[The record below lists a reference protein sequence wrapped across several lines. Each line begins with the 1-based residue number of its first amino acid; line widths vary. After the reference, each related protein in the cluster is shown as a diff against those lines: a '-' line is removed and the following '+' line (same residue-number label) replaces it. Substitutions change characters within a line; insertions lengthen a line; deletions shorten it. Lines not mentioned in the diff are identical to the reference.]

1 MRPLKLVMSAF
12 GPYAGRTELDLEQ
25 LGSSG
30 LYLITGDTGA
40 GKTTIFDAITFALY
54 GEASGQVRESGMFRS
69 KYADPDTPT
78 LVELTFLYREQEY
91 YIKRNPEY
99 ERPRLRGEGFTRAAA
114 AAEFHLP
121 DGRVVTKL
129 KEVNAAI
136 TQTLGVDRTQFCQIA
151 MIAQGDFQKLLL
163 ASTTERKEIFQK
175 IFHTQKFQ
183 LLQEQLK
190 SDAAAL
196 KYQHDADYASIR
208 QYIDGILC
216 DEEDDLYPQVISA
229 KAGQLPT
236 EQTRALIQQLIQQ
249 DQTLEQDLQH
259 KWNEVDEAIGTIN
272 RVLAQAEVWE
282 RSRQQLCQDKLALA
296 RNEEALISCQA
307 QLADAQAKQQEAEVL
322 TGQISVIDAAL
333 PDYETREQLQH
344 QLELA
349 GKRLCGA
356 QQTSA
361 ALQRK
366 LEQLDTTLLAA
377 KAERAALSGAGE
389 QKVALEAKQT
399 LLLTEQDRL
408 LELRQKRNDL
418 ARTAEQLAEA
428 QKQYCVQYTAAQQ
441 VRERY
446 EQLHRAY
453 LDAQA
458 GILAETLL
466 DNRPC
471 PVCGSTVHPSPAC
484 KSKAAPT
491 KSALDQAKAE
501 AEQADRAAEAAS
513 TRAGTLRGSL
523 DEKHTALSR
532 SAQALGLSVSAEQ
545 MPNAINSRLAD
556 LEGTLRTL
564 NRDIAQADR
573 NAQRW
578 KELDNSIPGL
588 EASRT
593 QLERDR
599 GTQQSAISAVQ
610 AEQGAL
616 QEQLT
621 ALTAKLTYRSR
632 NEAVSA
638 RTRLERHRRELAAQ
652 LELAQKR
659 YNDCDRQIA
668 ALNARIKSGEAQLE
682 GAVDVDISGQRAMK
696 QNLETQRD
704 TLTQQQ
710 KQVHSRIAANQ
721 SVLHNLE
728 DKLDQ
733 ISAVEER
740 WRWLKPLSD
749 TANGTLE
756 KKEKVMLETYVQMTY
771 FDRILDRAN
780 LRLMVMSDG
789 QYELIR
795 RKEAANNRSQSG
807 LELNVL
813 DHYNGTQRS
822 IKTLSGGESFKASLS
837 LALGLSDLIQSSAG
851 GVQLDTMFVDEG
863 FGSLDDD
870 SQEQAIKALVNLA
883 DGHRLVGIISHV
895 NELKE
900 RIDKQIKVTKHRD
913 GGSTAAITV

>member
-78 LVELTFLYREQEY
+78 LVELTFQYREQEY

-99 ERPRLRGEGFTRAAA
+99 ERPRLRGEGVTRAAA

-121 DGRVVTKL
+121 DGRIVTKL

-196 KYQHDADYASIR
+196 KYQHDAGYASIR

-259 KWNEVDEAIGTIN
+259 TWNEVDEAIGTIN

-296 RNEEALISCQA
+296 RNKEALISCQA

-389 QKVALEAKQT
+389 QKVALKAKQT
-399 LLLTEQDRL
+399 LLLTEQGGL

-428 QKQYCVQYTAAQQ
+428 QKQYCVQCTAAQQ

-466 DNRPC
+466 DGRPC

-491 KSALDQAKAE
+491 KSALDQSKAE

-513 TRAGTLRGSL
+513 TRAGTLKGSL
-523 DEKHTALSR
+523 DEKNTALSR
-532 SAQALGLSVSAEQ
+532 SAQALGLSVSVEQ
-545 MPNAINSRLAD
+545 MPIAINSRLAD
-556 LEGTLRTL
+556 LEETLRTL
-564 NRDIAQADR
+564 NHAIAQADR

-682 GAVDVDISGQRAMK
+682 GAVDVDISGQRAVK

-900 RIDKQIKVTKHRD
+900 RIDKQIKVTKHRN